1 MTQNIPVPYDS
12 EFQSPIPS
20 IWRDCIIQI
29 VEAFKDKDF
38 GRLNTLPSVQCID
51 LAYAEEIAENIDA
64 YGAHLISLAEE
75 SWHTSVC
82 IYMENESWKAII
94 DLFTVEEGRSDLILD
109 LFIVKKEN
117 QFIFQINNIYVQ

>member
-1 MTQNIPVPYDS
+1 MTQNIPVPYDA

-29 VEAFKDKDF
+29 IEAFKDKDLA
-38 GRLNTLPSVQCID
+38 RLNTLPYVQSID
-51 LAYAEEIAENIDA
+51 LAYAAEIAENIDA
-64 YGAHLISLAEE
+64 YGAHLMSLAEE
-75 SWHTSVC
+75 AWHTSVC
-82 IYMENESWKAII
+82 LYMESESWQAII

-117 QFIFQINNIYVQ
+117 QFIFQINNIYVP

>member
-20 IWRDCIIQI
+20 LWRDCIIQS

-51 LAYAEEIAENIDA
+51 LAYASEIAENIDA

-94 DLFTVEEGRSDLILD
+94 DLFTVEEGRSDLIID
-109 LFIVKKEN
+109 LFIFKKEN
-117 QFIFQINNIYVQ
+117 QFIFQINNIYVP

>member
-51 LAYAEEIAENIDA
+51 LAYASEIAENIDA

-94 DLFTVEEGRSDLILD
+94 DLFTVEEGRSDLIID
-109 LFIVKKEN
+109 LFIFKKEN
-117 QFIFQINNIYVQ
+117 QFIFQINNIYVP

>member
-12 EFQSPIPS
+12 EFQSPIPN

-29 VEAFKDKDF
+29 IEAFKDKDF

-51 LAYAEEIAENIDA
+51 LAYASEIAENIDA

-75 SWHTSVC
+75 SWNTSVC

-94 DLFTVEEGRSDLILD
+94 DLFTVEEGRSDLIID
-109 LFIVKKEN
+109 LFIFKKEN
-117 QFIFQINNIYVQ
+117 QFIFQINNIYVP

>member
-20 IWRDCIIQI
+20 IWKDCIIQI
-29 VEAFKDKDF
+29 VEAFKDKDLA
-38 GRLNTLPSVQCID
+38 RLNTLPSVQCID
-51 LAYAEEIAENIDA
+51 LAYASEIAENIDA

-94 DLFTVEEGRSDLILD
+94 DLFTVEEGRSDLIID
-109 LFIVKKEN
+109 LFIFKKEN
-117 QFIFQINNIYVQ
+117 QFIFQINNIYVP

>member
-51 LAYAEEIAENIDA
+51 LAYASEIAENIDA
-64 YGAHLISLAEE
+64 YGAHLMSLAEE
-75 SWHTSVC
+75 AWHTSVC
-82 IYMENESWKAII
+82 LYMESESWQAII

-117 QFIFQINNIYVQ
+117 QFIFQINNIYVP

>member
-20 IWRDCIIQI
+20 IWKDCIIQI
-29 VEAFKDKDF
+29 VEAFKDKDLA
-38 GRLNTLPSVQCID
+38 RLNTLPSVQRID
-51 LAYAEEIAENIDA
+51 LAYASKIAENIDA
-64 YGAHLISLAEE
+64 YGAHLMSLAEE

-94 DLFTVEEGRSDLILD
+94 DLFTVEEGRSDLIID
-109 LFIVKKEN
+109 LFIFKKEN
-117 QFIFQINNIYVQ
+117 QFIFQINNIYVP

>member
-12 EFQSPIPS
+12 EFQSPIPN

-29 VEAFKDKDF
+29 IEAFKDKDF

-51 LAYAEEIAENIDA
+51 LAYASEIAENIDA

-94 DLFTVEEGRSDLILD
+94 DLFTVEEGRSDLIID
-109 LFIVKKEN
+109 LFIFKKEN
-117 QFIFQINNIYVQ
+117 QFIFQINNIYVP

>member
-20 IWRDCIIQI
+20 IWRECIIQI
-29 VEAFKDKDF
+29 IEAFKDKDF

-51 LAYAEEIAENIDA
+51 LAYAAEIAENIDA

-82 IYMENESWKAII
+82 IYMKNESWKAII
-94 DLFTVEEGRSDLILD
+94 DLFTVEEGRSDLIID
-109 LFIVKKEN
+109 LFIFKKEN
-117 QFIFQINNIYVQ
+117 QFIFQINNIYVP

>member
-29 VEAFKDKDF
+29 IEAFKDKDF

-51 LAYAEEIAENIDA
+51 LAYASEIAENIDA

-94 DLFTVEEGRSDLILD
+94 DLFTVEEGRSDLIID
-109 LFIVKKEN
+109 LFIFKKEN
-117 QFIFQINNIYVQ
+117 QFIFQINNIYVP

>member
-1 MTQNIPVPYDS
+1 MTQNIPVPYDA

-51 LAYAEEIAENIDA
+51 LAYASEIAENIDA

-94 DLFTVEEGRSDLILD
+94 DLFTVEEGRSDLIID
-109 LFIVKKEN
+109 LFIFKKEN
-117 QFIFQINNIYVQ
+117 QFIFQINNIYVP